1 MANEHHLLAVIR
13 TRILES
19 GTHRQHWGELRREVF
34 PAQLAWLSLKAWC
47 AENGI
52 DCELVF
58 GQSSRNAEVQFCK
71 RSKAASAPV
80 PAGEVTCEVRAA
92 PTPA

>member
-13 TRILES
+13 ARILES
-19 GTHRQHWGELRREVF
+19 GSHRHHWGELRREVF

-47 AENGI
+47 AENNI

-58 GQSSRNAEVQFCK
+58 GQSSRAAEVQFC
-71 RSKAASAPV
+71 RQRKAVNAPAPV
-80 PAGEVTCEVRAA
+80 REISCSADAA
-92 PTPA
+92 PSRA